1 MEGDII
7 KEQVYTIPL
16 RAAKMAPR
24 WRRANRAITLIR
36 KYLIRHMKADP
47 KQIKID
53 STINE
58 LIWNRGSEKPP
69 SSIRVRAAKFDDGEV
84 QAELA

>member
-1 MEGDII
+1 MEGDIV

-16 RAAKMAPR
+16 RAAKLAPK

>member
-1 MEGDII
+1 MTGDIV

-16 RAAKMAPR
+16 RSAKLAPK

-58 LIWNRGSEKPP
+58 RIWDRGSEKPP

>member
-1 MEGDII
+1 MEGDIV

-16 RAAKMAPR
+16 RAAKLAPK

-58 LIWNRGSEKPP
+58 LIWGRGSEKPP

>member
-1 MEGDII
+1 MAGEII

-16 RAAKMAPR
+16 RAAKLAPR
-24 WRRANRAITLIR
+24 WNRANRSMILIR
-36 KYLIRHMKADP
+36 KYLIRHMKASP
-47 KQIKID
+47 EQIKID
-53 STINE
+53 STVNE
-58 LIWNRGSEKPP
+58 LIWNRGAEKPP

>member
-1 MEGDII
+1 MEGDIV

-16 RAAKMAPR
+16 RAAKLAPK

-53 STINE
+53 ATINE